1 MGSVARRRP
10 TGVPCQ
16 NRRERD
22 LIRTCRSSLTTVAG
36 VLAVWGLPA
45 QAPLAQSTPVAQ
57 PAPLAQSAQPVP
69 SAQPEQ
75 RAQPAELIPSDA
87 QLEASGAVIGEI
99 LIDNQN
105 IFNLADAREDT
116 RIFRLAN
123 RIHIKTRARVVSR
136 QLLFRK
142 GDRFSRHVL
151 DESERVLRADRYFY
165 DARIEAVR
173 YRDGVVDVR
182 VTTRDVWTL
191 NPGISFGR
199 SGGQNTSG
207 FELEEL
213 NVLGTGAE
221 VSVGHKSGIDRTENN
236 LSVADQHAFGTWT
249 SVAAQYSDNS
259 DGSVRQLIVDKPF
272 YALDVR
278 RAGGATLSDV
288 EQVDSLYDRGQIV
301 DKFRDRAQYLQGYVG
316 FSGGL
321 QNGWVER
328 WRFGATYDERSFGMT
343 PAWTGVTVLPEDRKY
358 VYPWAQF
365 DLIQDDFQKL
375 HNHDQIER
383 TEDFFLGTFASLRL
397 GWADS
402 ALGSSRSALMFQS
415 YAGQGAQT
423 VARTTLLFSEQLTG
437 RLENGVLRNAVLE
450 GTARYY
456 TELSSKWLFF
466 SSLEAAAGRNLDLE
480 NQLLLGG
487 DNGLR
492 GYPLRYQGGDARALL
507 TLEERYYT
515 DWYPFRLF
523 RIGGAVFFDAGRTWG
538 PAPLTS
544 PNLGLLKDAGFGLR
558 IGNSRSGL
566 GNVIHVDVAFPMDGD
581 TSIKRVQFVVQTK
594 QSF

>member
-1 MGSVARRRP
+1 MGSDAGHRP
-10 TGVPCQ
+10 IEVQ
-16 NRRERD
+16 QHRLSERKFVQ
-22 LIRTCRSSLTTVAG
+22 TCRSSLTVVAG
-36 VLAVWGLPA
+36 LLALWGTPA
-45 QAPLAQSTPVAQ
+45 QAQ
-57 PAPLAQSAQPVP
+57 PTEPIPP
-69 SAQPEQ
+69 D
-75 RAQPAELIPSDA
+75 AEL
-87 QLEASGAVIGEI
+87 EAAGAVIGEI

-105 IFNLADAREDT
+105 IFNLADQRENT
-116 RIFRLAN
+116 PLFRLAD
-123 RIHIKTRARVVSR
+123 RIHIRTRASVVRR
-136 QLLFRK
+136 QLLFRS
-142 GDRFSRHVL
+142 GERFSRHVL
-151 DESERVLRADRYFY
+151 DESERILRGDRYFY
-165 DARIEAVR
+165 DARIEPVR
-173 YRDGVVDVR
+173 YRNGVVDVR

-213 NVLGTGAE
+213 NVLGSGAE

-236 LSVADQHAFGTWT
+236 LSVADRHSFGTWT

-259 DGSVRQLIVDKPF
+259 DGSVRQLIVDRPF
-272 YALDVR
+272 FSLNER
-278 RAGGATLSDV
+278 RAGGLTLSDV
-288 EQVDSLYDRGQIV
+288 DQVDSLYDRGQIV
-301 DKFRDRAQYLQGYVG
+301 DKFRDRARFFQSYVG

-321 QNGWVER
+321 QSGWVER
-328 WRFGATYDERSFGMT
+328 WRFGVTYDERTFEPTS
-343 PAWTGVTVLPEDRKY
+343 AWTGLTVLPEDRKF

-365 DLIQDDFQKL
+365 DLIQDDFEKL

-402 ALGSSRSALMFQS
+402 GLGSSRSALLFQS
-415 YAGQGAQT
+415 AAGQGAVT
-423 VARTTLLFSEQLTG
+423 AARTTLLFSEQLTG
-437 RLENGVLRNAVLE
+437 RLEDGTLRNAVLA

-466 SSLEAAAGRNLDLE
+466 SSLEAAAGHNLDLE

-492 GYPLRYQGGDARALL
+492 GYPLRYQAGNARALL
-507 TLEERYYT
+507 TVEERYYT

-538 PAPLTS
+538 PSPLTS

-581 TSIKRVQFVVQTK
+581 SSIKRVQFVVQTK